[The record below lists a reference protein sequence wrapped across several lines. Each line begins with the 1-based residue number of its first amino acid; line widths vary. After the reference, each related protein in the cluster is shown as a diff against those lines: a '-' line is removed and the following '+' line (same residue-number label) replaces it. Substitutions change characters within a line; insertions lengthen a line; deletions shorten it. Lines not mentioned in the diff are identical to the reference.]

1 METVGAYYDE
11 YILAEISSRLD
22 ILDVVA
28 ESVKL
33 SRKGDRYWGLCPF
46 HTEKTP
52 SFSVSPGKNMFYCF
66 GCHSGGNLFTYIM
79 KRDGLDF
86 SEAVQKL
93 ADQAGI
99 QLHNR
104 QARQGVDRFKKVVE
118 VNKAAATLF
127 QQFLGDDYSAAR
139 ARDYLAKRYL
149 QEEIIK
155 RFQIGYAPN
164 DWSKLSNLLLQKGF
178 EQEWIK
184 ESGLIKRSKNRDSY
198 YDLFRDR
205 IIFPILDYQGNVVGF
220 GGRAVEDAVPKYL
233 NTPETEVYVKRHH
246 LFGLYQAR
254 ETIRKCNEVILVEGY
269 MDCLKLHQHGIN
281 QAVASLGTAVT
292 REQALLL
299 RRYAENV
306 MVLYDGDEAGQR
318 ETLRAVDLL
327 SAQDFNVDVLT
338 LPAGQDPDDFLDQ
351 YGKEEFL
358 QYIQNNRV
366 SYIEFKM
373 KRYIAAENNLNL
385 QAKIRVVNGVKNDIG
400 RLQSAILRD
409 NYIKRLSR
417 LLKIE
422 ENLILKEIDSNNGYK
437 NPPPRNKSP
446 VNRDNIQYGNYSLEE
461 KILAAMLHN
470 REIAET
476 IAAQIGVQ
484 CFASSNFNQLAT
496 ICYESGG
503 TMASHYLEWQQAIQD
518 EGLESILARLDTGW
532 DEGIRINDAELWY
545 FIRSVERQRQKA
557 PWRKL
562 HQRLEHLHAEGD
574 FHTVLRL
581 ILDLDT
587 FLHHTREGG
596 IQ

>member
-1 METVGAYYDE
+1 MGAYYDE

>member
-86 SEAVQKL
+86 PEAVQKL

-139 ARDYLAKRYL
+139 ARNYLAKRYL
-149 QEEIIK
+149 HEEIIK

-184 ESGLIKRSKNRDSY
+184 ESGLIKRSKSRDSY

-503 TMASHYLEWQQAIQD
+503 TMTSHYLEWQQAIQD

>member
-86 SEAVQKL
+86 PEAVQKL

>member
-1 METVGAYYDE
+1 MGAYYDE

-86 SEAVQKL
+86 PEAVQKL

-233 NTPETEVYVKRHH
+233 NTPETEVYVKRYH

-292 REQALLL
+292 RQQALLL

-532 DEGIRINDAELWY
+532 DEGICINDAELWY

>member
-1 METVGAYYDE
+1 MGAYYDE

-86 SEAVQKL
+86 PEAVQKL

>member
-1 METVGAYYDE
+1 VETVGAYYDE

-86 SEAVQKL
+86 PEAVQKL

>member
-1 METVGAYYDE
+1 MGAYYDDN
-11 YILAEISSRLD
+11 ILAEISNRLD

-66 GCHSGGNLFTYIM
+66 GCHSGGSLFTYIM

-86 SEAVQKL
+86 REAVQKL
-93 ADQAGI
+93 ADRAGI
-99 QLHNR
+99 QLHSP
-104 QARQGVDRFKKVVE
+104 QARQGVDRFKRVVE
-118 VNKAAATLF
+118 VNKAAAVLF
-127 QQFLGDDYSAAR
+127 RQCLGEDHSAAK
-139 ARDYLAKRYL
+139 ARDYLVKRCL
-149 QEEIIK
+149 HEEIIE
-155 RFQIGYAPN
+155 RFQIGYAPKE
-164 DWSKLSNLLLQKGF
+164 WSKVSNLLLNKGF
-178 EQEWIK
+178 DQEWIK
-184 ESGLIKRSKNRDSY
+184 ESGLIKRNKNGDSY

-205 IIFPILDYQGNVVGF
+205 IIFPILDYQGNIVGF
-220 GGRAVEDAVPKYL
+220 GGRAMEDAVPKYL
-233 NTPETEVYVKRHH
+233 NTPETEVYIKRHH
-246 LFGLYQAR
+246 LYGLYQAR
-254 ETIRKCNEVILVEGY
+254 ETIRKYNEVILVEGY

-281 QAVASLGTAVT
+281 QAVASMGTAVT

-327 SAQDFNVDVLT
+327 SEQDFNVDVLT

-351 YGKEEFL
+351 HGKEEFL

-385 QAKIRVVNGVKNDIG
+385 QAKIRVVNGVKNDIS
-400 RLQSAILRD
+400 RLQSTILRD
-409 NYIKRLSR
+409 NYIKMLSR

-422 ENLILKEIDSNNGYK
+422 ENLILKEIDSNSGYK
-437 NPPPRNKSP
+437 NPPLKNKSL

-476 IAAQIGVQ
+476 IAAQIGVE
-484 CFASSNFNQLAT
+484 CFTSRHYNRLAA
-496 ICYESGG
+496 ICYEIGG
-503 TMASHYLEWQQAIQD
+503 TMASHYLEWQQAVQD
-518 EGLESILARLDTGW
+518 EELESILARLDTKW
-532 DEGIRINDAELWY
+532 DEGIRIDDAELWY
-545 FIRSVERQRQKA
+545 FIRSVERQRKKA

-562 HQRLEHLHAEGD
+562 HQRLEHLRAEGD

-587 FLHHTREGG
+587 FLHHSREGG